1 MMRKRSPLENI
12 KIASP
17 CSQDWNS
24 MTGNDRQ
31 RFCGAC
37 ELNVYNLSG
46 MTRNEAERLIMSAEG
61 RLCVRFFRR
70 ADGTVITQD
79 CPVGWARIKKRATI
93 MISAVA
99 SMLFTF
105 FSAVGFMSLAGRFE
119 KTAEVGAIA
128 VNPNANVRITR
139 TPVPLMGNVAIPREI
154 ETVGKVRVDRPEEKM
169 GEVAVPP
176 RSR

>member
-1 MMRKRSPLENI
+1 MIGKQSPLDNI

-46 MTRNEAERLIMSAEG
+46 MTRIEAERLILSAEG

-99 SMLFTF
+99 SMMFTF
-105 FSAVGFMSLAGRFE
+105 FSALGLMSFAGRFE
-119 KTAEVGAIA
+119 RSAEVGAIA

-139 TPVPLMGNVAIPREI
+139 TPVPLMGNIAIPREI
-154 ETVGKVRVDRPEEKM
+154 ETVGKVRIDREVEM
-169 GEVAVPP
+169 GEVPVSP
-176 RSR
+176 RNR

>member
-1 MMRKRSPLENI
+1 MMRKESPLDNI

-31 RFCGAC
+31 RFCGSC

-46 MTRNEAERLIMSAEG
+46 MTRSEAERLIISAEG
-61 RLCVRFFRR
+61 RLCVRFYRR

-79 CPVGWARIKKRATI
+79 CPVGWARVKRRATI

-99 SMLFTF
+99 SMTFTF
-105 FSAVGFMSLAGRFE
+105 FSALGLMSLTGRSHE
-119 KTAEVGAIA
+119 SAEVGAIA
-128 VNPNANVRITR
+128 VNPNANIQITR
-139 TPVPLMGNVAIPREI
+139 TPVPLMGNIAVPQQREI
-154 ETVGKVRVDRPEEKM
+154 VGKVRIDEPRSTM
-169 GEVAVPP
+169 GEVAVP
-176 RSR
+176 RR